1 MRHQKHLHLPRCFA
15 LVAHSETSSW
25 ARPSVN
31 TMEIRGTF
39 AENGLAPSVSVKLLS
54 DICLSA
60 SPVMEPRPMYF
71 ICDTAF
77 FMSLAEL
84 NCLNVNSVRTSV
96 EYWSKPTRAALGEI
110 SSVSKIPETNCFT
123 ISKLSSPRLFDP
135 SITNTRSIGPSV
147 HPVKWAAECSDQEES
162 PWSWERDPDS
172 LAKTQRSSEVPCSW
186 LILLCQCVWR
196 CCVQSVSKAKSG
208 PMTENLTKL

>member
-1 MRHQKHLHLPRCFA
+1 MSQNHLYLPFRFA
-15 LVAHSETSSW
+15 LAAHSETSSW

-54 DICLSA
+54 NICFRA

-84 NCLNVNSVRTSV
+84 NCFNVNSVRTSV

-110 SSVSKIPETNCFT
+110 SSASKIPKTNCFT

-135 SITNTRSIGPSV
+135 SITNTRSTGPSV
-147 HPVKWAAECSDQEES
+147 HAVKWAQCPDHEKTPQSRKTDLDSQGLYKL
-162 PWSWERDPDS
+162 RDHLQYFVPGS
-172 LAKTQRSSEVPCSW
+172 ANLA
-186 LILLCQCVWR
+186 
-196 CCVQSVSKAKSG
+196 SVSKDVVYSLYQKWRVC
-208 PMTENLTKL
+208 LWLRV